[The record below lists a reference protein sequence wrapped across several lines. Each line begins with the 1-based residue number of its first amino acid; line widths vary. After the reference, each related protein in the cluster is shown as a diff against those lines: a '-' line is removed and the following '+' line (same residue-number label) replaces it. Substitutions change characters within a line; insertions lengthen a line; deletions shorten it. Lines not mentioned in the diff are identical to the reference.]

1 MSASV
6 CRNPYML
13 SLSPRITKQQAR
25 QQQAR
30 ARQAIRSERLIMALA
45 ITVLCWD
52 VVVRVGIAV
61 GTAALLLLGLLTIAY
76 SLVALY
82 WLLKVLLAI

>member
-1 MSASV
+1 MSHMS
-6 CRNPYML
+6 RYML

-25 QQQAR
+25 QSKAR
-30 ARQAIRSERLIMALA
+30 AIRYESLIMALA

-52 VVVRVGIAV
+52 VLVRVGIAV

-82 WLLKVLLAI
+82 WLLMVRMVNL

>member
-1 MSASV
+1 
-6 CRNPYML
+6 
-13 SLSPRITKQQAR
+13 
-25 QQQAR
+25 
-30 ARQAIRSERLIMALA
+30 MALA

-52 VVVRVGIAV
+52 VLVRVGIAV

-82 WLLKVLLAI
+82 WLLMVRMVNL